1 MSTVF
6 KEGDLAVIRILKKNF
21 VVRLAR
27 GGVLHT
33 NKGFI
38 KHDDVI
44 GAEPGVRLLTNLNKP
59 AWAFEP
65 TLTDLL
71 MNVRRHT
78 NISYPKDAAYVLFSL
93 GIRSGHRVLEAGTG
107 SGALTIALSYAVSPG
122 GRVVTY
128 ERRAEFVE
136 KARENVE
143 RVGLDGI
150 VDFRVGDLA
159 DGIPSDEHGS
169 YDACLLDLPEPW
181 TCLEAVYEAL
191 KPGAGLGIVLPT
203 VNQVERTFKALRAL
217 PYLKPE
223 TSEILVRTWDVKP
236 GATRPDFRMIGHT
249 MFVMLTRKLLEAE
262 HEEESS
268 MHHTDTSEV
277 FDDQHDE

>member
-6 KEGDLAVIRILKKNF
+6 KEGDLAVIRILNKNF
-21 VVRLAR
+21 LVRLAR

-38 KHDDVI
+38 RHDDVI
-44 GAEPGVRLLTNLNKP
+44 GAEPGVKLLTNLNKP

-93 GIRSGHRVLEAGTG
+93 GIRSGQRVLEAGTG

-143 RVGLDGI
+143 RVGLVGI
-150 VDFRVGDLA
+150 VDFRLGDLA
-159 DGIPSDEHGS
+159 YGIPSNERGS

-203 VNQVERTFKALRAL
+203 INQVERTFKALLAL

-262 HEEESS
+262 HEEGS
-268 MHHTDTSEV
+268 MQHAKTIEEL
-277 FDDQHDE
+277 DDQRDE